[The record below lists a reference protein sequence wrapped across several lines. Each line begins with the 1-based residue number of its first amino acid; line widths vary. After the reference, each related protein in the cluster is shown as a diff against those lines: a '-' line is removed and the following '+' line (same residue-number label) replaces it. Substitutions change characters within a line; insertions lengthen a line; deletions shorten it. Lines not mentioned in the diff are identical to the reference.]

1 MRMDRRLFLTDLSR
15 YAALA
20 AVVPNVWRVTSRP
33 RFAEDPFQLGVASGD
48 PTPTGGVL
56 WTRLAPRPFE
66 PDGGMDGTRTV
77 VSWEVAHDDQ
87 FKTVVKKGR
96 ATAAPELSFSV
107 HVDVDG
113 LQPDRWYFYRFTA
126 GTAVSKTGRFR
137 TTPADG
143 VKSPL
148 AFAFASCQRW
158 DQGYFTALG
167 HLAQEE
173 IDLAVHLGDYIYEY
187 ASPATAVRAHQG
199 LEIRTLDDYR
209 RRYAQY
215 KSDADLQAAHLR
227 CPWLVTW
234 DDHEVDN
241 NYAGL
246 SGENRIES
254 VEQMRTRRAA
264 AYQAWWEHQPV
275 RVPRAQSWADL
286 SITRTIN
293 WGAMARFW
301 MLDTRQFRDVQV
313 CEDVPLKG
321 CAPWTDPTRG
331 LLGAP
336 QEKWLVNG
344 LGTSNSH
351 WQVLANQVMMAPYDS
366 APGDDVRTSMD
377 QWSGYP
383 VARDRLLHAVAK
395 RAPNRTVAITGD
407 IHTNWVNE
415 LHSDFSRPD
424 KPTIGAEFVCTSL
437 ASGGDGNDV
446 PAQRLS
452 TMQDDN
458 PHLKWFENRRGYV
471 RCNVTAQDWIA
482 EYRSVPF
489 VTKQG
494 ATVKTA
500 SAWRVEH
507 GKPGIKRAQ

>member
-1 MRMDRRLFLTDLSR
+1 MDRRLFLTDLSR

-48 PTPTGGVL
+48 PTSTGGVL

-66 PDGGMDGTRTV
+66 PDGGMDGMRTAV
-77 VSWEVAHDDQ
+77 NWEVANDDQ

-107 HVDVDG
+107 HIDVDG
-113 LQPDRWYFYRFTA
+113 LEADRWYFYRFTT
-126 GTAVSKTGRFR
+126 GDAVSKTGRFR

-143 VKSPL
+143 ATTPL

-187 ASPATAVRAHQG
+187 ASPSTAVRKHQG

-215 KSDADLQAAHLR
+215 KSDLDLQAAHAR

-246 SGENRIES
+246 TGENVMES
-254 VEQMRTRRAA
+254 TEQMRTRRAA

-286 SITRTIN
+286 TITRTIN

-301 MLDTRQFRDVQV
+301 MLDTRQYRDPQV
-313 CEDVPLKG
+313 CADVPLKE
-321 CAPWTDPTRG
+321 CAPWTDPKRG
-331 LLGAP
+331 LLGTA
-336 QEKWLVNG
+336 QEKWLVDG
-344 LGTSNSH
+344 LGASKSH

-366 APGDDVRTSMD
+366 APGDEVRTSMD

-383 VARDRLLHAVAK
+383 VARDRLLNEVAK
-395 RAPNRTVAITGD
+395 RAPNRTVTITGD

-415 LHSDFSRPD
+415 LHTDFSRPD
-424 KPTIGAEFVCTSL
+424 KPTIGAEFVCTSIS
-437 ASGGDGNDV
+437 SGGDGNDV

-452 TMQDDN
+452 TMQGDN

-471 RCNVTAQDWIA
+471 RCRVTEADWTA

-489 VTKQG
+489 VTKPG
-494 ATVKTA
+494 APVHTA
-500 SAWRVEH
+500 SGWKVEH
-507 GKPGIKRAQ
+507 GRPGITKTQ